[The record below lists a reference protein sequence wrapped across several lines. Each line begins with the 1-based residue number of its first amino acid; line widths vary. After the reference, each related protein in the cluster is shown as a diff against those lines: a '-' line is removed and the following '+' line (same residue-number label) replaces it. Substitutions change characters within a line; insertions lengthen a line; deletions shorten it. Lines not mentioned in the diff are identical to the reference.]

1 MSKLNRIRVLVV
13 DDDKDIASLLALILG
28 KNDNW
33 EIIIANN
40 GQNGVELALQQTPT
54 VIITDLMMPEIDG
67 FVLMEAIQKA
77 FPHLPIIVITAHG
90 SMDAAVRALKLGAF
104 DFLSKPFDPIT
115 LKATVNRA
123 AHRQLT
129 DDIDQNHQQV
139 INGLSTSRNP
149 IYIAQ
154 QLLTL
159 TAGALGAEHGMIW
172 WADQI
177 APALFLTSSDK
188 SLQIPLLKWARTVGL
203 TSTNVEQLSA
213 QLAPAIQVEQTPTFS
228 GSLIGLPLFTHNTP
242 HCVLILAHPEPNYFN
257 QQDLAFLTD
266 LASFAAMTIANAKTY
281 THLEASNQRL
291 STLQSINALTY
302 NAELPLNRILRL
314 AVEGIRQNM
323 KYPVVLLCLSDNNS
337 KLSIRAAAGHLDKF
351 LQRRGDTPT
360 RLIGFSTKDRQNPFS
375 LTYQSQKVQN
385 APAEVWASALRKA
398 EAEDLAQ
405 SITDYNVSHCI
416 GFPLWAGEKVIGVL
430 VVGHA
435 HIANLP
441 PEEQALL
448 TTLANQLT
456 LVVTNASLYQ
466 AEQQGRREMEA
477 LYRTG
482 LAITSS
488 LSHPEV
494 LKTIVTQIVD
504 LTRVEGC
511 IIGRWDQ
518 LRNTEVVEIFLQ
530 KTPTG
535 WLEKVPPGTAY
546 LLSERPFVQQSLEQQ
561 TLKVIH
567 RHNPNL
573 AASERNWMIQA
584 DIHQQ
589 VLLPL
594 IIRDKSIGIIEL
606 LTTQTNRIFTEP
618 TIRLTQGLAAQAAIA
633 LENTRL
639 HEAEL
644 NRLEEEMDLA
654 HRIQVSLLP
663 DEIPIVPGL
672 SIAARSTS
680 ARLVGGDFYRYLP
693 LPDDRFGLVIGD
705 VSGKGVPSALFMAV
719 TITALDNQIKQ
730 HTSSENMLYRLNNVL
745 YPRMRANQMNTGL
758 LVAIFNRKDHSLEV
772 ANAGMI
778 APLIKTGSQIEWVD
792 VSGLP
797 VGAIPHTTYHSTT
810 LTLSPKTVV
819 VLASDGILEAKNPAG
834 ELYGFERF
842 QDSVRQLP
850 PQNSSQEILEQIWQD
865 TADFVQ
871 GAEPHDDMTL
881 IIVQVE

>member
-1 MSKLNRIRVLVV
+1 MSKLNRIRILVV
-13 DDDKDIASLLALILG
+13 DDDKDVASLLAMLLG

-33 EIIIANN
+33 EIIIANT
-40 GQNGVELALQQTPT
+40 GQEGVEQALAHPPT
-54 VIITDLMMPEIDG
+54 VIITDLMMPGIDG
-67 FVLMEAIQKA
+67 FVLMETIQKA
-77 FPHLPIIVITAHG
+77 LPDLPIIVITAYG
-90 SMDAAVRALKLGAF
+90 SMDAAIKALKLGAF
-104 DFLSKPFDPIT
+104 DFLSKPFDPVN

-123 AHRQLT
+123 IQRQLT
-129 DDIDQNHQQV
+129 EETNQHHQHIV
-139 INGLSTSRNP
+139 NSLSTSRDP

-154 QLLTL
+154 QLLSL
-159 TAGALGAEHGMIW
+159 SANALGAEHGLIW
-172 WADQI
+172 WADQV
-177 APALFLTSSDK
+177 APALFLAPPDK
-188 SLQIPLLKWARTVGL
+188 YLQIPLLKWARTAGL
-203 TSTNVEQLSA
+203 TKPNVEQLSA
-213 QLAPAIQVEQTPTFS
+213 QLAPVIQIDQNPPFS
-228 GSLIGLPLFTHNTP
+228 GSLLGLPLFTHNTP
-242 HCVLILAHPEPNYFN
+242 HCVLILAHSAANYFN
-257 QQDLAFLTD
+257 PQDLAFLTN
-266 LASFAAMTIANAKTY
+266 LASFASMALANAKTY
-281 THLEASNQRL
+281 AHLEASNQRL
-291 STLQSINALTY
+291 STLQGINALTY

-323 KYPVVLLCLSDNNS
+323 KYPVVLLCLSDNNG
-337 KLSIRAAAGHLDKF
+337 KLLIRAAAGHLDKF
-351 LQRRGDTPT
+351 LDRRGDTPS
-360 RLIGFSTKDRQNPFS
+360 RQICFPTKDRQNPFS
-375 LTYQSQKVQN
+375 LTYQSQKIQN
-385 APAEVWASALRKA
+385 APAEVWALALRKA
-398 EAEDLAQ
+398 DAEDLAQ
-405 SITDYNVSHCI
+405 SITDYNVSHCV
-416 GFPLWAGEKVIGVL
+416 GFPLWAGDKVIGVM

-435 HIANLP
+435 HIASLP

-477 LYRTG
+477 LYRAG

-488 LSHPEV
+488 LSPPEV
-494 LKTIVTQIVD
+494 LRTIVTQIVD
-504 LTRVEGC
+504 LARVEGC
-511 IIGRWDQ
+511 IIGRWDR

-530 KTPTG
+530 KTATG

-546 LLSERPFVQQSLEQQ
+546 LLAERPFVQQSLEQQ
-561 TLKVIH
+561 SLKVIH

-573 AASERNWMIQA
+573 SASEKNWMAQA

-594 IIRDKSIGIIEL
+594 VIRDKSIGVIEL
-606 LTTQTNRIFTEP
+606 LTTQTNRTFTEP

-633 LENTRL
+633 LENARL
-639 HEAEL
+639 HEAEM

-663 DEIPIVPGL
+663 DEAPTVPGL

-680 ARLVGGDFYRYLP
+680 ARLVGGDFYRYLSM
-693 LPDDRFGLVIGD
+693 PDDRFGLVIGD

-730 HTSSENMLYRLNNVL
+730 HISSENILYRLNNAL

-758 LVAIFNRKDHSLEV
+758 LVAIFNHKTGELEI

-778 APLIKTGSQIEWVD
+778 APLLKTGEQVQWID

-797 VGAIPHTTYHSTT
+797 VGAIPHTAYHSTT
-810 LTLSPKTVV
+810 VTLASRMVV
-819 VLASDGILEAKNPAG
+819 VLASDGILEAQNHAG

-842 QDSVRQLP
+842 QNSVQKLP
-850 PQNSSQEILEQIWQD
+850 SLNNSQAILEQIWQD
-865 TADFVQ
+865 AANFVQ

-881 IIVQVE
+881 IVVQVE

>member
-1 MSKLNRIRVLVV
+1 MSKLNHIRILVV
-13 DDDKDIASLLALILG
+13 DDDEDIASLVALLLG
-28 KNDNW
+28 KYNNW
-33 EIIIANN
+33 EVIIANT
-40 GQNGVELALQQTPT
+40 GQEGIKQALENPPT
-54 VIITDLMMPEIDG
+54 VIITDLMMPEMDG
-67 FVLMEAIQKA
+67 FFLMEAIQKA
-77 FPHLPIIVITAHG
+77 FPDLPMIVITAHG
-90 SMDAAVRALKLGAF
+90 SMDAAIKALKLGAF
-104 DFLSKPFDPIT
+104 DFLSKPFDAIT
-115 LKATVNRA
+115 LRATVNRA
-123 AHRQLT
+123 IHRQLT
-129 DDIDQNHQQV
+129 DEVSRNHQYI

-154 QLLTL
+154 QLVMMC
-159 TAGALGAEHGMIW
+159 ANVLGAEHGMIW

-177 APALFLTSSDK
+177 APALFLSPADK

-203 TSTNVEQLSA
+203 TGANIEQASA
-213 QLAPAIQVEQTPTFS
+213 QLAPTVQIEQNPAFS

-242 HCVLILAHPEPNYFN
+242 HCVLILAHPTPNYFN
-257 QQDLAFLTD
+257 QQDLVFLTG
-266 LASFAAMTIANAKTY
+266 LASFAAMAIANAKTY

-323 KYPVVLLCLSDNNS
+323 KYPVVVLCLSDGND
-337 KLSIRAAAGHLDKF
+337 KLLVRAAAGHLDKF
-351 LQRRGDTPT
+351 LDRRGDTPS
-360 RLIGFSTKDRQNPFS
+360 RQISFSVKDRQNPFS
-375 LTYQSQKVQN
+375 LTYQSQKIQN
-385 APAEVWASALRKA
+385 APVEVWALALRRA
-398 EAEDLAQ
+398 EAKDLAQ
-405 SITDYNVSHCI
+405 SITDYNVSHCV
-416 GFPLWAGEKVIGVL
+416 GFPLWAGDKVIGVL

-435 HIANLP
+435 HIASLP

-494 LKTIVTQIVD
+494 LRTIVTQIVD
-504 LTRVEGC
+504 LARVEGC

-530 KTPTG
+530 KTATG

-561 TLKVIH
+561 SIKVIH
-567 RHNPNL
+567 RNNPNL
-573 AASERNWMIQA
+573 SAPEKNWMQQA

-589 VLLPL
+589 VILPL
-594 IIRDKSIGIIEL
+594 VIRDKSIGVIEL

-633 LENTRL
+633 LENARL
-639 HEAEL
+639 HEAEM

-663 DEIPIVPGL
+663 DEAPTVPGL

-745 YPRMRANQMNTGL
+745 YPRMRANQMNAGL
-758 LVAIFNRKDHSLEV
+758 LVAIFNRKAAALEV

-778 APLIKTGSQIEWVD
+778 APLLKTGEQVQWID
-792 VSGLP
+792 ISGLP
-797 VGAIPHTTYHSTT
+797 VGAIPHTTYQSTT
-810 LTLSPKTVV
+810 LTLAPQTVV
-819 VLASDGILEAKNPAG
+819 VLASDGILEAKNPTG

-842 QDSVRQLP
+842 QNSVQKLP
-850 PQNSSQEILEQIWQD
+850 AQGNSQAILDQIWQD

-881 IIVQVE
+881 IVVQVV